1 MARGISNSSYGSE
14 FRGHKYCKMLLPII
28 AQYLLLFS
36 NCLIE
41 HNASKH
47 PEPDAYTA
55 NFAGTTKPQN
65 DVKAPSNGFNFIV
78 PRSTQAAVIVYKP
91 ISCVREPLTFL
102 PAHVS
107 QDGALPPGTE
117 ILIPKNICRV
127 WWQDDLKK
135 SSMFRDRNAQVH
147 IDEAGEYISDACT
160 LELDT
165 ASSKEISYDST
176 GLWRGIAL
184 RPSKAF
190 QSGGMIASKPDTNA
204 VDTCFRTIT

>member
-1 MARGISNSSYGSE
+1 MSKLHPTGSTSLSHD
-14 FRGHKYCKMLLPII
+14 RRKQLSLSTN
-28 AQYLLLFS
+28 QYL
-36 NCLIE
+36 
-41 HNASKH
+41 ASG
-47 PEPDAYTA
+47 
-55 NFAGTTKPQN
+55 N
-65 DVKAPSNGFNFIV
+65 
-78 PRSTQAAVIVYKP
+78 R
-91 ISCVREPLTFL
+91 L
-102 PAHVS
+102 PAYVS